1 MTHGRSTGDT
11 TLADGADG
19 ATIGGAMTLRTRWST
34 LAAGGRGLTSIVLA
48 MLAVGSAC
56 GAGQHLLRRP
66 VTMQE
71 LTVPKPRLPEGCSLK
86 VIEPPRRDINPV
98 TGGVI
103 IRADPDWLHLGTN
116 PWTGTDRSV
125 LAEIRQH
132 IDGMF
137 PLPDAPPLTATQVA
151 AFYADGIDEGY
162 AATYTQSGG
171 REIALWAVRFAVPKK
186 RTDFPMVG
194 RGATAQNV
202 VRIEIGAIRA
212 VVDGDGG
219 PCSNVIVAY
228 LEALGR

>member
-98 TGGVI
+98 AAPWDESVD
-103 IRADPDWLHLGTN
+103 RHRSLGA
-116 PWTGTDRSV
+116 GRDSS
-125 LAEIRQH
+125 
-132 IDGMF
+132 
-137 PLPDAPPLTATQVA
+137 
-151 AFYADGIDEGY
+151 
-162 AATYTQSGG
+162 TYRRHVSSAGRPTSHGDSGG
-171 REIALWAVRFAVPKK
+171 SLLRRRHRRRIRGHVHTFRGTRDCPLGCEVCGPEEAYRFSH
-186 RTDFPMVG
+186 G
-194 RGATAQNV
+194 RQGSDCSE
-202 VRIEIGAIRA
+202 R
-212 VVDGDGG
+212 G
-219 PCSNVIVAY
+219 PY
-228 LEALGR
+228 